1 MTNEEAFSLLKKSI
15 DNMSK
20 AFNEFYNGFNVL
32 PKYLRTEMLHP
43 KKKPRGSIRRKR
55 KEECEEE

>member
-15 DNMSK
+15 DNITK
-20 AFNEFYNGFNVL
+20 AFNEFYNEFNVL
-32 PKYLRTEMLHP
+32 PKYLRTEILYP

-55 KEECEEE
+55 KQI

>member
-1 MTNEEAFSLLKKSI
+1 MKNEGAFSMLKKSI

-20 AFNEFYNGFNVL
+20 AFNEFYNGFDAL
-32 PKYLRTEMLHP
+32 PKYLRTEMLYP

-55 KEECEEE
+55 KESESE